1 MNKYK
6 KNIIFLVIIA
16 LFVSFLILKDNFNNI
31 IDLISKMNIWWF
43 LVAIIFIFIYWL
55 IQTLSLKVLADKKV
69 SFFSLFKSTI
79 ICNFFSAITPFATG
93 GQPFQ
98 IYFLK
103 KKKISLGEATNLVVS
118 QSLFYQIGLVLIG
131 TVAIIINYFFHI
143 FPSNDLLKKLVI
155 IGYLINVFVIILLII
170 VSTGKKTSSFLADKI
185 VKFLCKIKI
194 IKNKEKTYEKINK
207 TLTKFYESSKVLKG
221 NKKDVIKGIF
231 YNFIAFIFLYI
242 TPYFIALSLGVHDLS
257 IINTIVAVSYVM
269 LIGAFVPIPGGTGGI
284 EFAFLNFFGYFVI
297 GTSLAAILLLWRFI
311 SYYLAIIIGSIVLII
326 DKEGE

>member
-43 LVAIIFIFIYWL
+43 LVAIVFIFIYWL

-103 KKKISLGEATNLVVS
+103 KKKISLGEATNLVVF

-194 IKNKEKTYEKINK
+194 IKNKEKTYEKIHK

-221 NKKDVIKGIF
+221 NKKDVIKGIL